1 MAKSLIVS
9 INKEVLWVN
18 GGFMVFEGKD
28 QDVFNFSM
36 GLYKVKI
43 SIFLIS
49 WDIFEDRGK
58 LL

>member
-1 MAKSLIVS
+1 MS

-49 WDIFEDRGK
+49 WDIFEDQGVFED
-58 LL
+58 

>member
-1 MAKSLIVS
+1 
-9 INKEVLWVN
+9 
-18 GGFMVFEGKD
+18 MVFEGKD

-49 WDIFEDRGK
+49 WDIFEDQGVFED
-58 LL
+58 